1 MKKLFLIIGLTV
13 SIVACNKPADKPAE
27 LAKLIQERD
36 KLTSQIIKLQAEIAA
51 ADTTAGSGLKMM
63 DVAVQEI
70 KTAPFN
76 HYIEIQGY
84 VDGDE
89 NVAVSPQMAGIV
101 TKIFVKEGS
110 KVSKGQLLAELDAGM
125 TKKTIDGLKQQLE
138 FATTLY
144 NKQKNLWDQK
154 IGSEVQY
161 LSAKNAK
168 ESLESNLKTLEEQLA
183 LSKITSPINGTVE
196 SIPVKVGAMASPG
209 FPAFRV
215 INFSQTKVVAELA
228 EAYAPKVKA
237 GDKVNIFFPDHNTE
251 IASSLNFSS
260 RFISPVNRT
269 FQVES
274 KISNP
279 GFELRANMVAVM
291 KINDYS
297 AANAVTIPVNA
308 VQKDQNGQFVFVAVK
323 ENNRDVAQK
332 VTIQTGMIYN
342 GLAEIVNGIKAGD
355 KVITVGFQDINPG
368 QPVKY

>member
-1 MKKLFLIIGLTV
+1 MKKFILLFGLAI
-13 SIVACNKPADKPAE
+13 SMMACNQPADKTAQLNE
-27 LAKLIQERD
+27 LIKQRDQLNEQINKLRD
-36 KLTSQIIKLQAEIAA
+36 EIAA
-51 ADTTAGSGLKMM
+51 TDSTGGTGLKVM

-70 KTAPFN
+70 KPETFN
-76 HYIEIQGY
+76 HFIEIQGY

-89 NVAVSPQMAGIV
+89 NVAVSPQMPGIV
-101 TKIFVKEGS
+101 TKIYVKEGAR
-110 KVSKGQLLAELDAGM
+110 VSKGQLLAELDAGP
-125 TKKTIDGLKQQLE
+125 TRKTIDGLKQQLE

-161 LSAKNAK
+161 LSAKNQK

-183 LSKITSPINGTVE
+183 MSRITSPISGTVE
-196 SIPVKVGAMASPG
+196 SIPIKVGAMANPG

-215 INFSQTKVVAELA
+215 INFAQTKVVAELA

-251 IASSLNFSS
+251 ITSSLNFSS

-274 KISNP
+274 RISNP
-279 GFELRANMVAVM
+279 GFELRANMVAVL

-297 AANAVTIPVNA
+297 AKDAVTIPVNCIL
-308 VQKDQNGQFVFVAVK
+308 KDQNGQFVYVAVQDK
-323 ENNRDVAQK
+323 NQQVAQK
-332 VTIQTGMIYN
+332 VSIETGMIYN
-342 GLAEIVNGIKAGD
+342 GLAEIKTGLKAGD
-355 KVITVGFQDINPG
+355 KVITIGFQDVNPG
-368 QPVKY
+368 QPLKF

>member
-1 MKKLFLIIGLTV
+1 MKKLFLIIGLAISV
-13 SIVACNKPADKPAE
+13 VACNKPADKAAE
-27 LAKLIQERD
+27 LAKLIKERD
-36 KLTSQIIKLQAEIAA
+36 QLNIQISKLQAEIAA
-51 ADTTAGSGLKMM
+51 TDTTAGSGLKMM
-63 DVAVQEI
+63 DVAVEEV

-101 TKIFVKEGS
+101 TRIYVKEGA

-183 LSKITSPINGTVE
+183 LSKITSPISGTVE

-215 INFSQTKVVAELA
+215 INFSSTKVVAELA

-274 KISNP
+274 RISNP
-279 GFELRANMVAVM
+279 GFELRANMVAVL
-291 KINDYS
+291 KINDYTAAS
-297 AANAVTIPVNA
+297 AIAIPVNII
-308 VQKDQNGQFVFVAVK
+308 QKDMDGQFVYVAVK
-323 ENNRDVAQK
+323 ENSKDVARK
-332 VTIQTGMIYN
+332 VSIKTGMIYN
-342 GLAEIVNGIKAGD
+342 GLAEVVSGLATGD
-355 KVITVGFQDINPG
+355 KVITIGFQDINPG
-368 QPVKY
+368 QPLKY

>member
-1 MKKLFLIIGLTV
+1 MKKLFLIIGLAV
-13 SIVACNKPADKPAE
+13 SVIACNKPADKSAE
-27 LAKLIQERD
+27 LAKLIKEHDQ
-36 KLTSQIIKLQAEIAA
+36 LAIQIAKLQAEIAA
-51 ADTTAGSGLKMM
+51 ADTTSGSGLKTM

-144 NKQKNLWDQK
+144 KKQKNLWDQK

-161 LSAKNAK
+161 LSAKNQM
-168 ESLESNLKTLEEQLA
+168 ESLESNLQTLEEQLA

-196 SIPVKVGAMASPG
+196 SIPIKVGAMASPG

-260 RFISPVNRT
+260 RYISPVNRT

-291 KINDYS
+291 KINDYT

-308 VQKDQNGQFVFVAVK
+308 VQKDQNGQFVFVVVK
-323 ENNRDVAQK
+323 ENNVDVAQK
-332 VTIQTGMIYN
+332 VNIQMGMIYN
-342 GLAEIVNGIKAGD
+342 GLAEIVGGLKAGD